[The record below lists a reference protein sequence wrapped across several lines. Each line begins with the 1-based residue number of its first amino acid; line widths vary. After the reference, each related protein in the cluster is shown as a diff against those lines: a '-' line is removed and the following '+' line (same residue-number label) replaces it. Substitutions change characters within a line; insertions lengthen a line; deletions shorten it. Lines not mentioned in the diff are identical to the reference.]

1 VSLKA
6 LLDRANAIRDAR
18 DWRQFHNAKDI
29 MLSLSLEAAEVL
41 EHAQWRNGDDLKTY
55 LADHR
60 EEVGQ
65 ELADVLY
72 WTLLLAD
79 DLGIDLED
87 AFMRKMDLNERRYPV
102 DKARG
107 RSTKYD
113 KL

>member
-1 VSLKA
+1 VSLKR
-6 LLDRANAIRDAR
+6 LVDRANAIRDAR
-18 DWRQFHNAKDI
+18 DWRQFHNPKDI
-29 MLSLSLEAAEVL
+29 MLSLCLEAAEVL

-55 LADHR
+55 LAEHR

-87 AFMRKMDLNERRYPV
+87 AFMRKMDLNEKRYPV

>member
-1 VSLKA
+1 MSLKR
-6 LLDRANAIRDAR
+6 LVDRANAIRDAR
-18 DWRQFHNAKDI
+18 DWRQFHNPKDI
-29 MLSLSLEAAEVL
+29 MLSLCLEAAEVL

-55 LADHR
+55 LAEHR

-87 AFMRKMDLNERRYPV
+87 AFMRKMDLNEKRYPV

>member
-1 VSLKA
+1 MSLEG
-6 LLDRANAIRDAR
+6 LLARANAIRDAR
-18 DWRQFHNAKDI
+18 DWRQFHDPKDL
-29 MLSLSLEAAEVL
+29 MLSLCLEAAELL
-41 EHAQWRNGDDLKTY
+41 EHAQWRNGEELKTY
-55 LADHR
+55 LAEHE

-79 DLGIDLED
+79 DLGINLED
-87 AFMRKMDLNERRYPV
+87 AFRKKMDLNEQRYPI

-107 RSTKYD
+107 RSTKYT

>member
-1 VSLKA
+1 MSLKT
-6 LLDRANAIRDAR
+6 LLARANAFRDAR
-18 DWRQFHNAKDI
+18 DWRQFHDPKDI
-29 MLSLSLEAAEVL
+29 MLSLNLEAAELL
-41 EHAQWRNGDDLKTY
+41 EHAQWRNGEDLKTY
-55 LADHR
+55 LAEHR

-79 DLGIDLED
+79 DLGIELED
-87 AFMRKMDLNERRYPV
+87 AFMRKMDLNEQRYPV